1 MVRMSTVSGSMVT
14 VSSIITISITDSDSE
29 LLMNINEL
37 VSVN

>member
-29 LLMNINEL
+29 LLMNNNEL

>member
-14 VSSIITISITDSDSE
+14 VSSIIIISITDSDSE
-29 LLMNINEL
+29 LLMNNNEL